1 MTIQEIWGACAA
13 GLVLLVGIW
22 ALVAITCAIG
32 VIGVIACAWVT
43 DMLRQPRHRASVRDL
58 LQEEAEG
65 IWEQEPAAPVP
76 AVVLP
81 DRCPSG
87 RHRTPD
93 LTPEELLWWVPVPS
107 QRTGCTTGGDDALT
121 PEQLDELAD
130 TVLGALGASQHHACR
145 RGSHGTPAEAAAL
158 AAADDASAASE
169 WTWVERPGCPQVV
182 DLGEVQEDI
191 GKGAGD
197 GGSRWTIDGD
207 GR

>member
-1 MTIQEIWGACAA
+1 MTWEEIWGAVAA
-13 GLVLLVGIW
+13 AVVLLGAIW
-22 ALVAITCAIG
+22 ALVAITCVIG

-58 LQEEAEG
+58 LHEEAEG
-65 IWEQEPAAPVP
+65 IWELEPPAAPLP

-93 LTPEELLWWVPVPS
+93 LTPEGLWWVPVPS

-121 PEQLDELAD
+121 EQQLDELAN
-130 TVLGALGASQHHACR
+130 TVLGALAQDNARR
-145 RGSHGTPAEAAAL
+145 RGPHGTPAEAGAL
-158 AAADDASAASE
+158 AAADDASAANK
-169 WTWVERPGCPQVV
+169 WTWVERPGCPQVM
-182 DLGEVQEDI
+182 DFGEVQEDI
-191 GKGAGD
+191 GQGPCDD
-197 GGSRWTIDGD
+197 GSSWSVEGD